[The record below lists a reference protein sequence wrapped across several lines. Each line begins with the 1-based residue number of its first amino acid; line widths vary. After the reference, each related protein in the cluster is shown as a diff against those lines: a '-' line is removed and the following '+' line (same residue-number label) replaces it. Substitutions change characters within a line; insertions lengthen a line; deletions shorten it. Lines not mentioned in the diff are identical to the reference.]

1 MYCFRSAASHSSK
14 FTWLLEDNLKHSL
27 VHFHVKS
34 GSIIVMWHV
43 PKRLSDTLEQ
53 LIYKKAAMLRE
64 KGVEE
69 VTIGGKI
76 VYHSTEKV

>member
-1 MYCFRSAASHSSK
+1 M
-14 FTWLLEDNLKHSL
+14 LPIKHRL